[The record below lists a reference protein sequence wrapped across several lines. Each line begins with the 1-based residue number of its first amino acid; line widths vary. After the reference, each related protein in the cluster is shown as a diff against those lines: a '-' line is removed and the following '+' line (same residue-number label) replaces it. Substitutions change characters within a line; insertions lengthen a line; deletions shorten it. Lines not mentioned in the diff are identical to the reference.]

1 MNDNIK
7 MFEDIE
13 GLLSGGRLTAA
24 FSVLDNAII
33 AYPALRQFVG
43 ELERLRQG
51 YGYMSG
57 YALQGLP
64 DPGLAESYAGIVE
77 GVRTLVEA
85 MARQMRLKD
94 APTLYFNTLR
104 YELATPGDSVAALV
118 DEYRNVSQK
127 ISLAALAENPA
138 QAARQFSVQA
148 EQLEKRVFNRV
159 WTMYPLGGADEA
171 SLLDAI
177 ADKSLPGY
185 FKSLIISA
193 VLMGL
198 MEQAD
203 ERRMLLL
210 MDAYASD
217 DADVS
222 VRALCALLVGMW
234 LYRNRHMSARMRNR
248 LAALKEMP
256 GWVRDVRMATM
267 QYVRSRDTERIT
279 RKFNEE
285 VIPEMMKL
293 RPEIEK
299 LKDKPLDTEAMEENP
314 EWAEILEKSGVADR
328 LKELQELQEDGG
340 DVMMATF
347 SKLKTFSFFN
357 DISNWFLPFHQSHTQ
372 IASDDIPEI
381 ATLISI
387 MGNAPMFCDN
397 DKYSVALSLSQIPP
411 AQRDMMLR
419 QIRMQTQQMD
429 VVRMAAMDSGH
440 VPQREELAANY
451 VRNLYRFFKLFR
463 RKGEFTDPFSSGL
476 NIPAIPSLEQEFED
490 SDTLMVIAEFYF
502 KRGYYSDALE
512 VFRRL
517 TAMSSPSAAISQKMG
532 YCEQSVGDI
541 SAALRHYEEAEMLDS
556 SSRWTLRRLAWC
568 HRMLG
573 NWDKALDCYRRLA
586 EDKPDDVSLALN
598 IGLSLVKLHRYDEAL
613 QYLFKAEFY
622 GSGSEKATRAL
633 AWCTLL
639 GGDYERCVKYTAT
652 LLAGTTPRPNDYIN
666 AGHLSLLTGHPGEAV
681 DHYVDAIKAMEGS
694 VDSFLRRLADDKVT
708 ISAFGGVDPQLM
720 AIVVDTSIAKSK

>member
-127 ISLAALAENPA
+127 ISLAALAENPT

-517 TAMSSPSAAISQKMG
+517 TAMSSPSASISQKMG

-681 DHYVDAIKAMEGS
+681 DHYVDAIKAMEGN

>member
-104 YELATPGDSVAALV
+104 YELATPGDSVATLV

-171 SLLDAI
+171 SLRDAI

-210 MDAYASD
+210 MEAYASD

-314 EWAEILEKSGVADR
+314 EWAEMLEKSGVADR

-429 VVRMAAMDSGH
+429 AVRMAAMDSGH

-463 RKGEFTDPFSSGL
+463 RKVEFTDPFSSGL

-681 DHYVDAIKAMEGS
+681 DHYVDAIKAMEGN

>member
-1 MNDNIK
+1 

-127 ISLAALAENPA
+127 ISLAALAENPT

>member
-104 YELATPGDSVAALV
+104 YELATPGDSVATLV

-171 SLLDAI
+171 SLRDAI

-429 VVRMAAMDSGH
+429 AVRMVAMDSGH

-490 SDTLMVIAEFYF
+490 PDTLMVIAEFYF

-681 DHYVDAIKAMEGS
+681 DHYVDAIKAMEGN

>member
-127 ISLAALAENPA
+127 ISLAALAENPT

-720 AIVVDTSIAKSK
+720 AIVVDTYIAKSK

>member
-77 GVRTLVEA
+77 GVRTLIEA

-171 SLLDAI
+171 SLRDAI

-681 DHYVDAIKAMEGS
+681 DHYVDAIKAMEGN

>member
-1 MNDNIK
+1 M
-7 MFEDIE
+7 
-13 GLLSGGRLTAA
+13 
-24 FSVLDNAII
+24 
-33 AYPALRQFVG
+33 RQFVG

-127 ISLAALAENPA
+127 ISLAALAENPT

>member
-127 ISLAALAENPA
+127 ISLAALAENPT

-328 LKELQELQEDGG
+328 LKELQELQ
-340 DVMMATF
+340 
-347 SKLKTFSFFN
+347 
-357 DISNWFLPFHQSHTQ
+357 
-372 IASDDIPEI
+372 
-381 ATLISI
+381 
-387 MGNAPMFCDN
+387 
-397 DKYSVALSLSQIPP
+397 
-411 AQRDMMLR
+411 
-419 QIRMQTQQMD
+419 
-429 VVRMAAMDSGH
+429 
-440 VPQREELAANY
+440 
-451 VRNLYRFFKLFR
+451 
-463 RKGEFTDPFSSGL
+463 
-476 NIPAIPSLEQEFED
+476 
-490 SDTLMVIAEFYF
+490 
-502 KRGYYSDALE
+502 
-512 VFRRL
+512 
-517 TAMSSPSAAISQKMG
+517 
-532 YCEQSVGDI
+532 
-541 SAALRHYEEAEMLDS
+541 
-556 SSRWTLRRLAWC
+556 
-568 HRMLG
+568 
-573 NWDKALDCYRRLA
+573 
-586 EDKPDDVSLALN
+586 
-598 IGLSLVKLHRYDEAL
+598 
-613 QYLFKAEFY
+613 
-622 GSGSEKATRAL
+622 
-633 AWCTLL
+633 
-639 GGDYERCVKYTAT
+639 
-652 LLAGTTPRPNDYIN
+652 
-666 AGHLSLLTGHPGEAV
+666 
-681 DHYVDAIKAMEGS
+681 
-694 VDSFLRRLADDKVT
+694 
-708 ISAFGGVDPQLM
+708 
-720 AIVVDTSIAKSK
+720 

>member
-1 MNDNIK
+1 
-7 MFEDIE
+7 
-13 GLLSGGRLTAA
+13 
-24 FSVLDNAII
+24 
-33 AYPALRQFVG
+33 
-43 ELERLRQG
+43 
-51 YGYMSG
+51 
-57 YALQGLP
+57 
-64 DPGLAESYAGIVE
+64 
-77 GVRTLVEA
+77 
-85 MARQMRLKD
+85 
-94 APTLYFNTLR
+94 
-104 YELATPGDSVAALV
+104 
-118 DEYRNVSQK
+118 
-127 ISLAALAENPA
+127 
-138 QAARQFSVQA
+138 
-148 EQLEKRVFNRV
+148 
-159 WTMYPLGGADEA
+159 
-171 SLLDAI
+171 
-177 ADKSLPGY
+177 
-185 FKSLIISA
+185 
-193 VLMGL
+193 
-198 MEQAD
+198 
-203 ERRMLLL
+203 
-210 MDAYASD
+210 
-217 DADVS
+217 
-222 VRALCALLVGMW
+222 
-234 LYRNRHMSARMRNR
+234 
-248 LAALKEMP
+248 
-256 GWVRDVRMATM
+256 
-267 QYVRSRDTERIT
+267 
-279 RKFNEE
+279 
-285 VIPEMMKL
+285 
-293 RPEIEK
+293 
-299 LKDKPLDTEAMEENP
+299 
-314 EWAEILEKSGVADR
+314 
-328 LKELQELQEDGG
+328 
-340 DVMMATF
+340 
-347 SKLKTFSFFN
+347 
-357 DISNWFLPFHQSHTQ
+357 
-372 IASDDIPEI
+372 
-381 ATLISI
+381 
-387 MGNAPMFCDN
+387 MFCDN

-429 VVRMAAMDSGH
+429 AVRMAAMDSGH

-490 SDTLMVIAEFYF
+490 PDTLMVIAEFYF

-517 TAMSSPSAAISQKMG
+517 TAMSSPSASISQKMG

-652 LLAGTTPRPNDYIN
+652 LLAVTTPRPNDYIN

-681 DHYVDAIKAMEGS
+681 DHYVDAIKAMEGN